1 MRSFAL
7 VGAVLVV
14 LGFAT
19 LFLLRNALIR
29 LIIFLLEFLG
39 IFLGFLLI
47 VVGIGMIFAGKW
59 IR

>member
-1 MRSFAL
+1 MQSFAL
-7 VGAVLVV
+7 LGAVLVV
-14 LGFAT
+14 LGFAI

>member
-14 LGFAT
+14 LGFAI

>member
-29 LIIFLLEFLG
+29 PIIFLLEFLG

>member
-7 VGAVLVV
+7 VGAVLIV
-14 LGFAT
+14 LGFAI

-29 LIIFLLEFLG
+29 PIIFLLEFLG

>member
-14 LGFAT
+14 LGFAI

-29 LIIFLLEFLG
+29 PIIFLLEFLG

>member
-7 VGAVLVV
+7 VGAVLIV
-14 LGFAT
+14 LGFAI

-29 LIIFLLEFLG
+29 LMIFLLEFLG

>member
-1 MRSFAL
+1 MWSFAL
-7 VGAVLVV
+7 VGVGLIVF
-14 LGFAT
+14 GFAI

-39 IFLGFLLI
+39 VFLGFLLI
-47 VVGIGMIFAGKW
+47 VVGIGMVFAGKW

>member
-7 VGAVLVV
+7 VGAVLIV
-14 LGFAT
+14 LGFAI